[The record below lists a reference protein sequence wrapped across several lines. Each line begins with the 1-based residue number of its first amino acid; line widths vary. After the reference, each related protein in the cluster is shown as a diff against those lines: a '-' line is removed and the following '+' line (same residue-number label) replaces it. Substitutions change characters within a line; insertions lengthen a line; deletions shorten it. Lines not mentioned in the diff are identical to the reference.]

1 MNDLT
6 NEAYPLAA
14 EILRDAGWKPHDTWG
29 VFTQGTLVMGSPR
42 VGEFRIKN
50 IAHSPDGPDTPD
62 DPVAAALWLVA
73 HEPVAVASEPEE
85 TPAHEDDA
93 ETGEDDANG
102 SSNAK
107 DAPQSSETL
116 ENAGESD
123 LRSDDEADDSFE
135 SDDAFGEGGSGSA
148 LLGEPSLDLGAE
160 ILDADF
166 YEPTGPLIEGADFA
180 ETEDHAGGA
189 FIFGDNL
196 EQQRT
201 SAIGLVVQAA
211 LIRMPAAIDYARM
224 SELRN
229 FTMGVSEGR
238 WPDDPDKREELD
250 TLEATER
257 LRRAVEAA
265 RDTKVAA
272 LLSAT
277 REEIEAFDVEAGW
290 P

>member
-1 MNDLT
+1 MEET
-6 NEAYPLAA
+6 HPEAAA
-14 EILRDAGWKPHDTWG
+14 VLQAAGWTPHDTWG
-29 VFTQGTLVMGSPR
+29 VFTRDTLVMGSPR
-42 VGEFRIKN
+42 VGEFHVKN
-50 IAHSPDGPDTPD
+50 TARCADSPDTPD
-62 DPVAAALWLVA
+62 DPVEAARWLVA
-73 HEPVAVASEPEE
+73 RFPVAGESEPEE
-85 TPAHEDDA
+85 SSAHEDDA
-93 ETGEDDANG
+93 ETGAEAVEPKLASPEESIDA
-102 SSNAK
+102 
-107 DAPQSSETL
+107 E
-116 ENAGESD
+116 
-123 LRSDDEADDSFE
+123 
-135 SDDAFGEGGSGSA
+135 GEGEDVSIDDDGLSLGS
-148 LLGEPSLDLGAE
+148 E

-166 YEPTGPLIEGADFA
+166 YEPTAPLIEGADFA
-180 ETEDHAGGA
+180 DEPEDHAGGA

-211 LIRMPAAIDYARM
+211 LMRMPEAIDYARM

>member
-1 MNDLT
+1 MEETFPD
-6 NEAYPLAA
+6 AA
-14 EILRDAGWKPHDTWG
+14 AVLRKAGWKPHDVWG
-29 VFTQGTLVMGSPR
+29 VYTQGTLVMGSPR

-93 ETGEDDANG
+93 ETGAEANE
-102 SSNAK
+102 
-107 DAPQSSETL
+107 PETL
-116 ENAGESD
+116 GEFPGAEAQGDDGADAG
-123 LRSDDEADDSFE
+123 A
-135 SDDAFGEGGSGSA
+135 GSGVSDA
-148 LLGEPSLDLGAE
+148 DQEIYGSVDQSDAVDLGAE

-166 YEPTGPLIEGADFA
+166 YEPTDPLIEGADFA

-196 EQQRT
+196 HQLRT

-211 LIRMPAAIDYARM
+211 LERMPLAIDYARM

-238 WPDDPDKREELD
+238 WPDDPVKREELD

-277 REEIEAFDVEAGW
+277 REEIEAFDVDAGW

>member
-1 MNDLT
+1 MEET
-6 NEAYPLAA
+6 HPEAA
-14 EILRDAGWKPHDTWG
+14 EILRAAGWKPHHPWA
-29 VFTQGTLVMGSPR
+29 VFTRGSLIMGSPN
-42 VGEFRIKN
+42 VGEFHVKN
-50 IAHSPDGPDTPD
+50 LDAAPDSPDTPD
-62 DPVAAALWLVA
+62 DPVAAAEWLVA
-73 HEPVAVASEPEE
+73 RFPVVSASEPEE

-93 ETGEDDANG
+93 ETGAEVALDEGAEQPEPPA
-102 SSNAK
+102 SARESV
-107 DAPQSSETL
+107 SSEP
-116 ENAGESD
+116 
-123 LRSDDEADDSFE
+123 
-135 SDDAFGEGGSGSA
+135 GSGEPPVA
-148 LLGEPSLDLGAE
+148 DENGGGELGPYDGPEDE

-166 YEPTGPLIEGADFA
+166 YEPTDPLIEGADFA
-180 ETEDHAGGA
+180 DEPEGNAGGA

-196 EQQRT
+196 HQLRT

-211 LIRMPAAIDYARM
+211 LERMPPPIDYAQL

-238 WPDDPDKREELD
+238 WPDNPDKREELD

-277 REEIEAFDVEAGW
+277 REEIEAFDVDANW